1 MIIHGKAAE
10 MSEFFQLPSHE
21 LQGSF
26 WQLKWFAVENSALRE
41 IFEIFRS

>member
-1 MIIHGKAAE
+1 MITDGKAAG

-21 LQGSF
+21 LQGGF
-26 WQLKWFAVENSALRE
+26 WQLKWFAVKNSALRE